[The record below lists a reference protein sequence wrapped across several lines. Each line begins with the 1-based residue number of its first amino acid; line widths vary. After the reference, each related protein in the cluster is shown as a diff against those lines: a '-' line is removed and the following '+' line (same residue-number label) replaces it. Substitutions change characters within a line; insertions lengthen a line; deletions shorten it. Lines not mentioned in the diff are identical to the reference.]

1 MSAAI
6 VARRYGLDVLVVDEQ
21 PTPRGQ
27 IQRGVETVENTP
39 RADTL
44 GKAYIKGDDIVL
56 QFRASGAEY
65 LSETRVWQIESGP
78 RVFMTRKDAAFS
90 VDTGALL
97 LAAGA
102 QESPVPFPGCTLPRV
117 MTFGARQI
125 MLKSSGQ
132 IPAEPVWIAGSGPL
146 PLLYAV

>member
-1 MSAAI
+1 
-6 VARRYGLDVLVVDEQ
+6 
-21 PTPRGQ
+21 
-27 IQRGVETVENTP
+27 
-39 RADTL
+39 
-44 GKAYIKGDDIVL
+44 
-56 QFRASGAEY
+56 
-65 LSETRVWQIESGP
+65 
-78 RVFMTRKDAAFS
+78 MTRKDAAFS